1 MREAVLLVVA
11 VCAFVGAAFVP
22 GGAFDSVTGDDPSQ
36 VEAERVAAEQK
47 RNQAFAAWSA
57 GETVLPRGQNGH
69 FFADASVNGV
79 PVGFMVDTGA
89 SVIALTGADAAAAG
103 LMWNEADVRVVAS
116 GASGPVRGVYVRLD
130 SVELGGHRADNVDA
144 IIVPE
149 GLGISLLGQSFL
161 RTIEPVRIEGDQ
173 MILGGG

>member
-22 GGAFDSVTGDDPSQ
+22 GGAFDSATDGDSSLA
-36 VEAERVAAEQK
+36 EAERIVAEQK
-47 RNQAFAAWSA
+47 RQQAFASWSA

-69 FFADASVNGV
+69 FFADALVNGV

-89 SVIALTGADAAAAG
+89 SIIALTGADATAAG
-103 LMWNEADVRVVAS
+103 LMWNDADVRVVAS
-116 GASGPVRGVYVRLD
+116 GASGPVHGVFVRLD
-130 SVELGGHRADNVDA
+130 QVELGGHRAENIEA

-161 RTIEPVRIEGDQ
+161 RTIEPVRIEGDK